1 MSINNILL
9 VFGSLFIGSTAWL
22 MITVS
27 ESSGDIKVIRFQV
40 NQIESQVN
48 INGTDIKELKARE

>member
-1 MSINNILL
+1 
-9 VFGSLFIGSTAWL
+9 